1 MRHHNSNRIFGR
13 PRKGRV
19 ALLRSLARSLIL
31 HGSMETTL
39 AKAKEIRPYVEKLI
53 TKSKENTLTA
63 RRSLTSA
70 LGTTDVDAVNTL
82 VNELGPRFKDRN
94 GGYTRITKTGIRLS
108 DASPKARIEFV

>member
-1 MRHHNSNRIFGR
+1 MRHHNANRIFGR

-39 AKAKEIRPYVEKLI
+39 AKAKELRPFIEKMV
-53 TKSKENTLTA
+53 TKSKDNTLTA
-63 RRSLTSA
+63 RRSLTAA
-70 LGTTDVDAVNTL
+70 LGTTDESAMNTL
-82 VNELGPRFKDRN
+82 VNELGPRFKDRS
-94 GGYTRITKTGIRLS
+94 GGYTRIIKVGTRLS